1 MGFFFTLIFIIFL
14 YIRPQEF
21 WSVLLNFP
29 VMDILAGG
37 ALICVF
43 LEGSFDKSKFSHS
56 PIAKIVALLWLWL
69 ALTEIP
75 TGWLGGI
82 TFALKK
88 FSPTAILFY
97 LIVLTVNNLTRLR
110 VLLWSLIL
118 VTIFLSVDAIIQFY
132 TGVSLVGTVA
142 LQRYVGEGEFVSQA
156 KGIGIFADPN
166 DLALHVVPMLAFL
179 LPPFYKRSI
188 GKYVV
193 LAVIM
198 LIPLV
203 TGVVY
208 TRSRGGI
215 LAMAFV
221 AWIYLRHRVGLT
233 FSVVGLV
240 LLFGLLAA
248 IPRFGD
254 TSAGAGSAQS
264 RLDHWAYGI
273 QLFRSSPIWGVGFDM
288 FRADGYRHTAHNSF
302 VLVLA
307 ETGLVGAMLWVAMFY
322 LAGKHIFRMQRITR
336 GPPWVEPM
344 SKALEAAM
352 GGWMVAAFFLS
363 HAYGFLLYI
372 LMGIVV
378 SVVNILNK
386 AGIDISVTW
395 TRRDTRNVFLIVIGL
410 ILFIH
415 LLAKTLFVVAG

>member
-1 MGFFFTLIFIIFL
+1 MGYFFTLLFIIFL
-14 YIRPQEF
+14 YVRPQEF
-21 WSVLLNFP
+21 WDVLLNFP
-29 VMDILAGG
+29 IMDILAGG
-37 ALICVF
+37 ALVCVF
-43 LEGSFDKSKFSHS
+43 LEGSFEKSKFVNS
-56 PIAKIVALLWLWL
+56 PITKVVVIMWVWF
-69 ALTEIP
+69 ALTEVP

-88 FSPTAILFY
+88 FSPAAILFY

-110 VLLWSLIL
+110 MLLWGLIF
-118 VTIFLSVDAIIQFY
+118 VTTFLSVDAIVQFY
-132 TGVSLVGTVA
+132 TGVSLVGTQA
-142 LQRYVGEGEFVSQA
+142 FQRHVGEGEFLAQA
-156 KGIGIFADPN
+156 KGIGIFSDPN

-188 GKYVV
+188 GKHIIFAV
-193 LAVIM
+193 LL

-221 AWIYLRHRVGLT
+221 AWIYLRHRVGLV

-254 TSAGAGSAQS
+254 TSATEGSAQS
-264 RLDHWAYGI
+264 RLDHWAYGV
-273 QLFRSSPIWGVGFDM
+273 QLFSASPIWGVGWSM
-288 FRADGYRHTAHNSF
+288 FQADGYRHTAHNSF
-302 VLVLA
+302 VLVMA
-307 ETGLVGAMLWVAMFY
+307 ETGLVGTMLWVSMFY

-363 HAYGFLLYI
+363 QSYGFLLYI

-378 SVVNILNK
+378 ANVNILANL
-386 AGIDISVTW
+386 GIDISIKW
-395 TRRDTRNVFLIVIGL
+395 TGRDTRNVFFISVGMIIFIHILARTLIVVG
-410 ILFIH
+410 
-415 LLAKTLFVVAG
+415 G

>member
-21 WSVLLNFP
+21 WTVLLNIP
-29 VMDILAGG
+29 VMDILAGSSL
-37 ALICVF
+37 ACVF
-43 LEGSFDKSKFSHS
+43 LEGAFEKSKFDKT
-56 PIAKIVALLWLWL
+56 PLAKIVIILWIWFAFTNL
-69 ALTEIP
+69 IH
-75 TGWLGGI
+75 GWIGGI
-82 TFALKK
+82 TYTLQK
-88 FSPTAILFY
+88 FSPPAILFY
-97 LIVLTVNNLTRLR
+97 IIVMTVNNLSRLR
-110 VLLWSLIL
+110 ILLWTLIL
-118 VTIFLSVDAIIQFY
+118 VTVFLSVDAIIQFY
-132 TGVSLVGTVA
+132 TGVSLVGA
-142 LQRYVGEGEFVSQA
+142 QAFQRSAGEGEFVSQA
-156 KGIGIFADPN
+156 RGIGIFADPN

-188 GKYVV
+188 GKHIIF
-193 LAVIM
+193 AVIL

-215 LAMAFV
+215 MAMAFV
-221 AWIYLRHRVGLT
+221 AWIYLRHRVGIT
-233 FSVVGLV
+233 FSIVGLV

-254 TSAGAGSAQS
+254 TSASAGSAQS

-273 QLFRSSPIWGVGFDM
+273 QLFRASPIWGRGWDQ

-302 VLVLA
+302 ILVMA
-307 ETGLVGAMLWVAMFY
+307 ETGLVGAMMWVAMFY

-344 SKALEAAM
+344 AKALEAAL

-363 HAYGFLLYI
+363 HAYSFLLYI
-372 LMGIVV
+372 LMGIIVA
-378 SVVNILNK
+378 VVNILYK
-386 AGIDISVTW
+386 QGIDVSITW
-395 TRRDTRNVFLIVIGL
+395 TKRDTRNVFFIVVGIIIVIH
-410 ILFIH
+410 IM
-415 LLAKTLFVVAG
+415 AKTLFVVGG

>member
-1 MGFFFTLIFIIFL
+1 MGYFFTLVFIIFL
-14 YIRPQEF
+14 YVRPQEF
-21 WSVLLNFP
+21 WDVLLNFP

-37 ALICVF
+37 GLICVF
-43 LEGSFDKSKFSHS
+43 LEGSFDKAKFNNS
-56 PIAKIVALLWLWL
+56 PIAKVVVIMWLWF
-69 ALTEIP
+69 AFTEIP
-75 TGWLGGI
+75 TGWLGGV
-82 TFALKK
+82 TYVLRK

-97 LIVLTVNNLTRLR
+97 LLVLTVTNLSRLR
-110 VLLWSLIL
+110 ILLWTLIL
-118 VTIFLSVDAIIQFY
+118 VTTFLSIDAIVQFY

-142 LQRYVGEGEFVSQA
+142 LQRHVGEGEFVTQA

-179 LPPFYKRSI
+179 LPPFYKKSI
-188 GKYVV
+188 GNNVV
-193 LAVIM
+193 FAVLL

-215 LAMAFV
+215 MAMAFV

-254 TSAGAGSAQS
+254 TSASAGSAQS

-273 QLFRSSPIWGVGFDM
+273 QLFRSSPIWGVGWDM

-302 VLVLA
+302 VLVMA
-307 ETGLVGAMLWVAMFY
+307 ETGLVGCMMWVSMFY

-336 GPPWVEPM
+336 GPPWISPM

-352 GGWMVAAFFLS
+352 GGWMVGGFFLS
-363 HAYGFLLYI
+363 QSYSFLLYI
-372 LMGIVV
+372 LMAIVV
-378 SVVNILNK
+378 ATVNILSK
-386 AGIDISVTW
+386 LGFDISIAW
-395 TRRDTRNVFLIVIGL
+395 TGRDTRNVFFITMGMI
-410 ILFIH
+410 IFIH
-415 LLAKTLFVVAG
+415 LLAKTLFVVGG

>member
-1 MGFFFTLIFIIFL
+1 
-14 YIRPQEF
+14 
-21 WSVLLNFP
+21 
-29 VMDILAGG
+29 MDVLAGG
-37 ALICVF
+37 AMIFVF
-43 LEGSFDKSKFSHS
+43 LEGSFDKNKFNQS
-56 PIAKIVALLWLWL
+56 PIAKVVVILWLWL
-69 ALTEIP
+69 AFTEVP
-75 TGWLGGI
+75 AGWLGGI

-97 LIVLTVNNLTRLR
+97 LIVLTVTNLTRLR
-110 VLLWSLIL
+110 ILLWTLIL
-118 VTIFLSVDAIIQFY
+118 VTTFLSVDAIVQFY
-132 TGVSLVGTVA
+132 TGVSLVGNVA
-142 LQRYVGEGEFVSQA
+142 LQRHIGEGEYVAQA
-156 KGIGIFADPN
+156 RGIGIFADPN

-188 GKYVV
+188 GNNVFFA
-193 LAVIM
+193 LLL

-233 FSVVGLV
+233 FSILGLV
-240 LLFGLLAA
+240 LLFGMLAA

-254 TSAGAGSAQS
+254 TSASAGSAQS

-273 QLFRSSPIWGVGFDM
+273 QLFRSSPIWGVGFEM

-302 VLVLA
+302 VLIMA
-307 ETGLVGAMLWVAMFY
+307 ETGLVGCMMWVSMFY

-336 GPPWVEPM
+336 GPPWIEPM

-352 GGWMVAAFFLS
+352 GGWMVAGFFLS
-363 HAYGFLLYI
+363 QSYSFLLFM
-372 LMGIVV
+372 LMAIVV
-378 SVVNILNK
+378 STVNILAK
-386 AGIDISVTW
+386 VGIDMSITW
-395 TRRDTRNVFLIVIGL
+395 TRRDTRNVFFITVGMI
-410 ILFIH
+410 IFIH
-415 LLAKTLFVVAG
+415 VLAKALFVVGG